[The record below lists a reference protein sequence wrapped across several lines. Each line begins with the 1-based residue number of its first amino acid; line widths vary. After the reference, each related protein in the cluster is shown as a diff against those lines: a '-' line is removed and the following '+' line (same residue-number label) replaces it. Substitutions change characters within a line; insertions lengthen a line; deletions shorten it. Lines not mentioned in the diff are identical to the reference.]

1 MLSFRYVALLGA
13 VGYATASCPNSCN
26 GHGTCEGEDKC
37 ACFSNWI
44 GADCSSQVCPFG
56 ISWVGVPGASNSAH
70 AYAECSDKG
79 TCDRKSGE
87 CQCFEGYEGEGCER
101 SSCPNGCSGHG
112 TCESMAELASDPSIR
127 VNGHYGPAA
136 IDFDAGG
143 ATITTTND
151 GNAKGGYGSQ
161 RCNENQA
168 WFDNSYSGHRDNAAA
183 GNFNSG
189 SYPLGDDGEASPS
202 FLNNVA
208 FATVVGFANMRAG
221 TWCSNV
227 ADGTSQPYDRTYSEW
242 DANKA
247 YACKCDGGYYGL
259 DCSSRYCPMGDDP
272 LTVGHEHG
280 YQPNTP
286 VSGITGATC
295 SDWTGYP
302 AATGSFGACWTHFQ
316 FYDHDTSDDD
326 EIQLVTITAPEG
338 ITTPGGFGLVY
349 TDLYGG
355 VWETRNIA
363 VTELTGDTDK
373 ASVDANVIRAALTTL
388 PNEVIPDCGVNVIT
402 QLETEI
408 SFQVTFTSPHNSGDQ
423 HMLGCNINEC
433 SDGCSPYIKGIR
445 GDAADA
451 GTVSTTAHCHVQE
464 LWKGEDEAAECSNRG
479 ICDSKSGVCECFT
492 GHTDEDCSEMTA
504 LI

>member
-1 MLSFRYVALLGA
+1 MLRYVALLGA
-13 VGYATASCPNSCN
+13 VAYATASCPNACN

-37 ACFSNWI
+37 SCYSNWI

-56 ISWVGVPGASNSAH
+56 ISWVGTPGASNAAH

-101 SSCPNGCSGHG
+101 SSCPDDCSGHG

-143 ATITTTND
+143 ATISTSND

-183 GNFNSG
+183 ANLNVG
-189 SYPLGDDGEASPS
+189 SYPLGVDGSSYLTAT
-202 FLNNVA
+202 A
-208 FATVVGFANMRAG
+208 FQTVVGFSNMRTG
-221 TWCSNV
+221 SWCSHV
-227 ADGTSQPYDRTYSEW
+227 ADVTSQPYDRTYSEW

-247 YACKCDGGYYGL
+247 YACKCDGGFYGL
-259 DCSSRYCPMGDDP
+259 DCSSRYCPKGDDP

-280 YQPNTP
+280 YQPTTP
-286 VSGITGATC
+286 ADASGITGADC
-295 SDWTGYP
+295 SEWVGFP
-302 AATGSFGACWTHFQ
+302 ADDATDFKACWTHFQ

-326 EIQLVTITAPEG
+326 EIQLVTISAPADFES
-338 ITTPGGFGLVY
+338 TTDNDVLGFGLVY

-355 VWETRNIA
+355 VWETRNIP
-363 VTELTGDTDK
+363 VK
-373 ASVDANVIRAALTTL
+373 YVASAITLDAAVIRAALTTL

-402 QLETEI
+402 KTDSEL

-423 HMLGCNINEC
+423 HMLGCNINQC
-433 SDGCSPYIKGIR
+433 TTGCSPWIAGIR
-445 GDAADA
+445 GKKVNDSPS
-451 GTVSTTAHCHVQE
+451 TVHCHVQE

-479 ICDSKSGVCECFT
+479 ICDSKSGLCECFT